1 MAFAPSRKRQRG
13 ELQMPELIELHPGAR
28 QSRSD
33 RKVKLECRN
42 VWKVYGRRPDF
53 YFDSKGYTIE
63 PAQLA
68 ERMAAEDHIPALID
82 ATFDVHEGEIF
93 MVMGLSGSGKSTL
106 IRCLSRLIGAN
117 HGQIRLDGQDLL
129 AATPKELIEIRRHKM
144 GMVFQSFGLLPHL
157 TVLENTAFPLK
168 LQGIDRTAREEKA
181 REMINLVGLEGRE
194 ESYPHQL
201 SGGQQQRVGI
211 ARSLAVG
218 PELWFLDEPFSAL
231 DPLIRRQMQDE
242 FLRLQQQLHKTI
254 IFVTHDI
261 LEACRLAD
269 RIALMRNGRIIQ
281 IGTPAEILLN
291 PADAYVA
298 EFTSEVSLGRVIRA
312 GDMAQPGIADTG
324 HPEVDADQPIEALL
338 AGIGAGARCF
348 TVRPSDRY
356 SGGRLEAA
364 RILQILGHSG
374 HPARPAASQGIV

>member
-1 MAFAPSRKRQRG
+1 M
-13 ELQMPELIELHPGAR
+13 
-28 QSRSD
+28 
-33 RKVKLECRN
+33 KLECRN

-63 PAQLA
+63 PDQLA

-181 REMINLVGLEGRE
+181 REMINLVGWRDERSPIRISFPAGSNSVSASPAVSPSGR
-194 ESYPHQL
+194 SCGFWTSH
-201 SGGQQQRVGI
+201 SQR
-211 ARSLAVG
+211 
-218 PELWFLDEPFSAL
+218 W
-231 DPLIRRQMQDE
+231 IR
-242 FLRLQQQLHKTI
+242 
-254 IFVTHDI
+254 
-261 LEACRLAD
+261 
-269 RIALMRNGRIIQ
+269 
-281 IGTPAEILLN
+281 
-291 PADAYVA
+291 
-298 EFTSEVSLGRVIRA
+298 
-312 GDMAQPGIADTG
+312 
-324 HPEVDADQPIEALL
+324 
-338 AGIGAGARCF
+338 
-348 TVRPSDRY
+348 
-356 SGGRLEAA
+356 
-364 RILQILGHSG
+364 
-374 HPARPAASQGIV
+374 